1 MTTALT
7 TYYDR
12 PLLKEPVWEWDI
24 PLYYYIGGTAGA
36 SLALGAA
43 TQWDRSGELDNLIRR
58 CHWTGIIGST
68 IGGLLLI
75 YDLGRPERF
84 LHMLR
89 VFRPTSPMNMGVWIL
104 SGAAPTAICA
114 GLLIRRRGVLGTIGE
129 GFGFASGFFGTA
141 LATYTG
147 VLLGTTAIPLW
158 QHSRRIL
165 PILFG
170 ASGMASAGSLFD
182 MLLESPV
189 ERRITFAFGTA
200 GRVAELAASVA
211 LERQLGRIPAVAKPL
226 KSGFSG
232 FLWKT
237 AAVLTASSL
246 IVSLLPGRSRKKRI
260 AAGVLGSAGSLAM
273 RYAVHHAGV
282 VSSRDPMAV
291 SVQPSYQTRQI
302 S

>member
-1 MTTALT
+1 MSPDL

-12 PLLKEPVWEWDI
+12 PLLKEPVWSWDI
-24 PLYYYIGGTAGA
+24 PLYYYIGGAAGA
-36 SLALGAA
+36 SLAMGAA
-43 TQWDRSGELDNLIRR
+43 AQWDRSGELDNLIRR

-68 IGGLLLI
+68 LGGLLLI
-75 YDLGRPERF
+75 HDLGRPERF

-114 GLLIRRRGVLGTIGE
+114 GLLIRRRGMLGTIGE

-147 VLLGTTAIPLW
+147 VLLGTTVVPLW

-165 PILFG
+165 PVLFG
-170 ASGMASAGSLFD
+170 ASAMASCGSIFD
-182 MLLESPV
+182 ILLESPV
-189 ERRITFAFGTA
+189 EHRITSAFGTA
-200 GRVAELAASVA
+200 GRVAELAASLA
-211 LERQLGRIPAVAKPL
+211 LERQVARVPGVVRPL

-232 FLWKT
+232 LLWKT

-260 AAGVLGSAGSLAM
+260 AAGILGTAGSLAM
-273 RYAVHHAGV
+273 RFAIHRAGIA
-282 VSSRDPMAV
+282 SSRDPRAV
-291 SVQPSYQTRQI
+291 TISQRALETGPS
-302 S
+302 